1 MMMRFA
7 AVHESVNGTSRR
19 NGQLDFMSGFGRSS
33 EADGCGGLARCNAND
48 PERSFGPAARTS
60 RN

>member
-33 EADGCGGLARCNAND
+33 EADGCGGLARRDVTD
-48 PERSFGPAARTS
+48 PKLTQGAPDAG
-60 RN
+60 